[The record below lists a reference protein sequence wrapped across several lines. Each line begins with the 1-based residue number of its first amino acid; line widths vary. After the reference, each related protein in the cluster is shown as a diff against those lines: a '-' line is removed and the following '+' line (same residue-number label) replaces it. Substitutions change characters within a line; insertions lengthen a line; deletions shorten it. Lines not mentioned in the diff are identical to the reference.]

1 MARDYTKYTIEG
13 LGENMNKRQLV
24 FAIVKDWA
32 AKNNPSLEEI
42 HAAFPGETQGSKG
55 FIMKA
60 SEVKDAKRFN
70 MKEQLSIKNGTKV
83 VVSNQWGSKNIE
95 PFLELVKRLGYDVK
109 KMTEAVSTEKKI
121 IDLTNLEISRLADFI
136 QSKEENPDHIAAIDR
151 EIDALLDES
160 PKYYIVG
167 RLFQC
172 FYDGY
177 FYRRVEEED
186 YFTLGDELRL
196 TANYSPSSS
205 PQNLDEYDL
214 LSMLRDESLLSMI
227 IKKHNLTE
235 TTLSPSNTDFI
246 LLFSGY
252 FIKALELLIKTDNN
266 EMIAEFIVN
275 QSIQTIEGEY
285 KVDSLMGDW
294 ITDITLELIENLYN
308 YDIKDYDG
316 ECEIDGYYFGQA
328 NTMGYDFLRYA
339 QDIIDALI

>member
-1 MARDYTKYTIEG
+1 LARDYTKYTIEG

-24 FAIVKDWA
+24 FAIVKNWA

-42 HAAFPGETQGSKG
+42 QAAFPTETQGSKG
-55 FIMKA
+55 FIVKE

-70 MKEQLSIKNGTKV
+70 MEEPLSIKSGTKV

-95 PFLELVKRLGYDVK
+95 PFLELVKRLRYDVK
-109 KMTEAVSTEKKI
+109 KMTEAVSTELKI

-136 QSKEENPDHIAAIDR
+136 QSKEENSDDIAAIDR

-167 RLFQC
+167 KLFQS

-196 TANYSPSSS
+196 TVNYS
-205 PQNLDEYDL
+205 PQNLNEDDL

-294 ITDITLELIENLYN
+294 ITNITLELIENLYN

-339 QDIIDALI
+339 QDIIDSLI

>member
-1 MARDYTKYTIEG
+1 LARDYTKYTIEG

-24 FAIVKDWA
+24 FAIVKNWA

-42 HAAFPGETQGSKG
+42 QAAFPTETQGSKG
-55 FIMKA
+55 FIVKE

-70 MKEQLSIKNGTKV
+70 MEEPLSIKSGTKV

-95 PFLELVKRLGYDVK
+95 PFLELVKRLRYDVK
-109 KMTEAVSTEKKI
+109 KMTEAVSTELKI

-136 QSKEENPDHIAAIDR
+136 QSKEENSDDIAAIDR
-151 EIDALLDES
+151 DIHAQLDER

-167 RLFQC
+167 KLFQS

-196 TANYSPSSS
+196 TVNYS
-205 PQNLDEYDL
+205 PQNLNEDDL

-294 ITDITLELIENLYN
+294 ITNITLELIENLYN

-339 QDIIDALI
+339 QDIIDSLI